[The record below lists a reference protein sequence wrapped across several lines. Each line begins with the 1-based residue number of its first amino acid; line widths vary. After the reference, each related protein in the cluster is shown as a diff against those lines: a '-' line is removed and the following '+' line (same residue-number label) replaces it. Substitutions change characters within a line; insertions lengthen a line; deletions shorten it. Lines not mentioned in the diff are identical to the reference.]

1 MGWEGVGLGFVWAT
15 RLSVGWVPDSTP
27 LRVPRSSISDSVMP
41 SAPAAGVSTRRYCV
55 YAFGAAM
62 LNDLVC
68 DAHAQVCPVRRSTVD
83 HVVPSFE
90 PCSVHADGP
99 VPVAP
104 LDSVYMP
111 TGRPWGSAT
120 VTVG

>member
-27 LRVPRSSISDSVMP
+27 LRGPRRSISDSVMP
-41 SAPAAGVSTRRYCV
+41 SAPAAGVSTRRHCV
-55 YAFGAAM
+55 YAFGAAL
-62 LNDLVC
+62 LNDPPG
-68 DAHAQVCPVRRSTVD
+68 DAHAHACPARRATVA

-90 PCSVHADGP
+90 PCSGHADGP

-104 LDSVYMP
+104 LDSV
-111 TGRPWGSAT
+111 
-120 VTVG
+120 